1 MERQA
6 APLGPL
12 ARLPPLRVAQ
22 RFCCVARA
30 VGRQIAMWAL
40 CHTLAAPEVLAVA
53 VLVATLALA
62 ALGLSRPAV
71 LAPTERLALAGAV
84 AVAAVAP
91 PNRILQ
97 TRAIF
102 LGMHQVA
109 AVGLDCAERE
119 RTARLERLA
128 ALASLAAAVVGG
140 PAERTEG
147 LGC

>member
-6 APLGPL
+6 APRELPGH
-12 ARLPPLRVAQ
+12 LPPLRVAQ

-40 CHTLAAPEVLAVA
+40 CHTLAAQEVLAVA

-62 ALGLSRPAV
+62 ALGLSQSAV
-71 LAPTERLALAGAV
+71 LAPTERLARAGAV

-97 TRAIF
+97 TRAMF

-109 AVGLDCAERE
+109 AAELDCAARE